1 MSFSS
6 GKLFPPS
13 HPCLDCIDRATTS
26 QLNNLISTSLP
37 VKHIFN
43 ESVNVL
49 INNVIFYI
57 EIESYLK
64 MFLILGIC

>member
-1 MSFSS
+1 MSLSS
-6 GKLFPPS
+6 RNLFHPS

-26 QLNNLISTSLP
+26 QLNNLISVPLP
-37 VKHIFN
+37 VKRIFN

>member
-1 MSFSS
+1 MSLSS
-6 GKLFPPS
+6 RKLFHPS

-26 QLNNLISTSLP
+26 QLNNLISVPLP
-37 VKHIFN
+37 VKRIFN
-43 ESVNVL
+43 ESMNVL

-64 MFLILGIC
+64 IFLILSIC